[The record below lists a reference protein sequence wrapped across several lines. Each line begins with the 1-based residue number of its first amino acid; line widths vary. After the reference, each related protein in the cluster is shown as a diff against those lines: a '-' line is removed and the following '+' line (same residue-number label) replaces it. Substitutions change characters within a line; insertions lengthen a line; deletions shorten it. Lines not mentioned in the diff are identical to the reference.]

1 MFPFDV
7 VKVVKKHD
15 ICKCYALYKL
25 KKCSTDSYLTLPNFC
40 RLFLL
45 FLRNFRMLIS
55 LIITATIR
63 YTTKMPTIVS
73 RNASCIVSS
82 ISNRPLM

>member
-15 ICKCYALYKL
+15 ICKYYALYKL
-25 KKCSTDSYLTLPNFC
+25 KKCSTESYLTLPNFC

-45 FLRNFRMLIS
+45 SLRNFRMLIS
-55 LIITATIR
+55 LI
-63 YTTKMPTIVS
+63 VS
-73 RNASCIVSS
+73 RKASCIVSS